1 MAGKT
6 KILIVDDD
14 HVLVNATKAVLESRD
29 YEVVSAFDGD
39 EGIAKAREE
48 KPDLII
54 LDIIMPTRDGFSA
67 CEHIKNDPDLLH
79 IPVLIM
85 TSFSDQKSKTN
96 IPVSAGL
103 SLEAEG
109 YIEKPVKP
117 DDLLNRIDKMLHQA
131 GL

>member
-1 MAGKT
+1 MVNKS

-14 HVLVNATKAVLESRD
+14 HVLVTATKAVLESRD
-29 YEVVSAFDGD
+29 YEVVCAYDGD
-39 EGIAKAREE
+39 EGIRKAREQ

-54 LDIIMPTRDGFSA
+54 LDIIMPTKDGFSA
-67 CEHIKNDPDLLH
+67 CEQIKNDPDIFH

-85 TSFSDQKSKTN
+85 TSFSTQKSKTN

-103 SLEAEG
+103 TLEAEG

-117 DDLLNRIDKMLHQA
+117 DDLLNRIEKMLSKV
-131 GL
+131 G

>member
-14 HVLVNATKAVLESRD
+14 HVLVNATTAVLESKD
-29 YEVVSAFDGD
+29 YEVVCAFDGD
-39 EGIAKAREE
+39 EGIIKAREE

-54 LDIIMPTRDGFSA
+54 LDIIMPTKDGFST
-67 CEHIKNDPDLLH
+67 CEQIKNDPDLLH

-85 TSFSDQKSKTN
+85 TSFADQKSKTN

-103 SLEAEG
+103 TLEAEG

-117 DDLLNRIDKMLHQA
+117 DDLLNRIDKMLHQTK
-131 GL
+131 